1 MTILGI
7 WVLII
12 SLYFRSLRQTL
23 RNKRNKRDK
32 IVLRTTPKVLRL
44 TCSNDPQ
51 PIPPSERWTL
61 KSRQQAYCL
70 ALARLDSA
78 CIARNETRIV
88 GQNKSS

>member
-12 SLYFRSLRQTL
+12 SLCFRSLRQTL
-23 RNKRNKRDK
+23 RNKRNK
-32 IVLRTTPKVLRL
+32 IVRTGRKVLRL
-44 TCSNDPQ
+44 TFSNDPQ